1 MREGAVGPYPCDFP
15 SLEAPG
21 PPPFSALTP
30 PVNKLRGCIAQR
42 RGHLSFTAKVW
53 VLHRE
58 RSFVNKL
65 MGQPATACRPPAAS
79 L

>member
-21 PPPFSALTP
+21 PP
-30 PVNKLRGCIAQR
+30 NKLRGCIAQR
-42 RGHLSFTAKVW
+42 RGHLSFAAKVW

-65 MGQPATACRPPAAS
+65 MGQPLTS